1 MAAMNATTNGH
12 APDEEVLQKGLR
24 LTLPRALGFSAFLVM
39 AVFWIWVFV
48 NTDSIDHPDSFDDQ
62 VFTEAAEAICAKRQA
77 AIAELPLAT
86 VVESAEERSGL
97 VELGTAQLELM
108 VAEVGQLTPPIDPVG
123 ADGVR
128 RWLTDYELYLNDR
141 RRYAD
146 VLATGE
152 SPPFTISG
160 TADGVRVTDLL
171 NTFAEVNEMDSCAPS
186 GDA

>member
-1 MAAMNATTNGH
+1 MAVMDASTNGH
-12 APDEEVLQKGLR
+12 TANEELLAEKFR
-24 LTLPRALGFSAFLVM
+24 MTLPRALGFSAFLLM
-39 AVFWIWVFV
+39 ALFWIWVFI
-48 NTDSIDHPDSFDDQ
+48 NTDSIEHPDSFDDP

-86 VVESAEERSGL
+86 VVESAEERSEL
-97 VELGTAQLELM
+97 VKLGTEQLELM
-108 VAEVGQLTPPIDPVG
+108 VAEVGQLTPPVDAVG
-123 ADGVR
+123 AEGVS
-128 RWLTDYELYLNDR
+128 RWLIDYELYLNDR

-171 NTFAEVNEMDSCAPS
+171 RTFAEVNEMDNCAPS